1 MVLDLYLDL
10 DHKRLFL
17 RLRDWFSGGKCTSA
31 ASLKGKVA
39 VVTGGNTG
47 IGKETVLELVR
58 RGARVIIGCRD
69 VEKGR
74 AVADRART
82 VLGGEVEV
90 VALDLADLHSVRR
103 FGEKCLEEGRVDLL
117 VNNAGLMM
125 PKAGAQTKQGFEV
138 GMMSSPVKF

>member
-31 ASLKGKVA
+31 ARLEGKVA

-74 AVADRART
+74 AVAERART

-103 FGEKCLEEGRVDLL
+103 FGEKCLEESRVDLL

-125 PKAGAQTKQGFEV
+125 PKEGAQTKQGFEV

>member
-1 MVLDLYLDL
+1 M
-10 DHKRLFL
+10 
-17 RLRDWFSGGKCTSA
+17 
-31 ASLKGKVA
+31 A

-103 FGEKCLEEGRVDLL
+103 FGEKCLEEDRVDLL

-125 PKAGAQTKQGFEV
+125 PKEGAQTKQGFEV
-138 GMMSSPVKF
+138 GRMSSPVKF